1 LYVTFA
7 IVAAL
12 VVDIELSNISDLI
25 TVELSSSS
33 GILIFIVIAFA
44 YTIGQFS
51 IIHFSKMA
59 AKTTISRNNYLL
71 WATKT
76 VTYGQYLLILFFVI
90 IILQIIFLE
99 RYNSTILILAIAMS
113 NGLGIFTMIVLAQR
127 LLSYFKWEK
136 DLIVLTYGISAIIV
150 AITALVTTM
159 FMGGVLLTKPLS
171 VYPGSET
178 AFPSFDPNSLTS
190 LLNYIYYILAI
201 VSFISIWVGTLLLM
215 NQYSRVMGNRR
226 RILSVTAL
234 ILGFYLSQV
243 LIIYLSPYFIFNQD
257 DLASFLFY
265 YRVTFAISSTVGGIL
280 FGIPFLQ
287 IAQKFSRSPT
297 VRNYAIISASGL
309 ILFFVS
315 GSATVYQTPYPPFGL
330 ATVSL
335 IGLSSYLVLLGIYS
349 LAISVSEDERLRRFT
364 LKTAKEFKFLH
375 SMGMAEQGQE
385 IEKRITTF
393 KDHIVEDTGVEPSL
407 NEEDMK
413 QYLYRTLEEVQKKK
427 LKPE

>member
-25 TVELSSSS
+25 TGELSSSF
-33 GILIFIVIAFA
+33 GVIIFIVIAVA
-44 YTIGQFS
+44 YTVGQSF
-51 IIHFSKMA
+51 IMHFSKMA
-59 AKTTISRNNYLL
+59 AKTTISRNSYLL
-71 WATKT
+71 RATKAI
-76 VTYGQYLLILFFVI
+76 TYGQYLLILFFVI
-90 IILQIIFLE
+90 TIFQILFLE
-99 RYNSTILILAIAMS
+99 RYNSTILILAVAIS
-113 NGLGIFTMIVLAQR
+113 NGLGIFTMIILAQR

-150 AITALVTTM
+150 AIAALVTIV
-159 FMGGVLLTKPLS
+159 FMGGVLLTKPFN
-171 VYPGSET
+171 VYPSSET
-178 AFPSFDPNSLTS
+178 TFPSFEPNSLTS

-215 NQYSRVMGNRR
+215 NQYSRLMGNRR
-226 RILSVTAL
+226 RILSVMAL

-243 LIIYLSPYFIFNQD
+243 LIIYLSPYFIFNQE

-265 YRVTFAISSTVGGIL
+265 YRVTFAISSTIGGVL

-287 IAQKFSRSPT
+287 IAQKFNRSPS

-315 GSATVYQTPYPPFGL
+315 GSATVYHTAYPPFGL
-330 ATVSL
+330 ATISL

-364 LKTAKEFKFLH
+364 IKTAREFKFLH
-375 SMGMAEQGQE
+375 SMGAAEQGQE
-385 IEKRITTF
+385 IENRVTTF
-393 KDHIVEDTGVEPSL
+393 KDDIVEDTGIEPSL

-413 QYLYRTLEEVQKKK
+413 QYLYRALEEVQKKK
-427 LKPE
+427 PEPE